1 MEVDAVVVVAME
13 GTGAET
19 EEAMGLTGTRVA
31 VHVPGHTENTY
42 NYLRFSSVRNLFYS
56 CSPDLYPYGSLR

>member
-1 MEVDAVVVVAME
+1 MAVVAME

-19 EEAMGLTGTRVA
+19 EEAMGLTETRVA

-42 NYLRFSSVRNLFYS
+42 NYLRLSSVRETFS
-56 CSPDLYPYGSLR
+56 IHVLRTCTHTGA